1 MTLDAA
7 LTFALAFFLLVV
19 TPGPAIATIVSRTLN
34 SGILTGFALTLGFII
49 GDFIFLSV
57 AILGLAKLAATMGP
71 FFRIV
76 KYLGAAYMIYMG
88 YKAFTSEAKPFSL
101 VPVREDSFLR
111 EVGSGLLLILG
122 NPKPIVFYSALL
134 PSFFD
139 LNRFGPSDFAIVFG
153 MIICIALCVN
163 GAYTLL
169 ADKTR
174 RLFASAKAIKRLNQ
188 TTGTVL
194 VGAGL
199 AVAMR

>member
-1 MTLDAA
+1 MSFDAA

-34 SGILTGFALTLGFII
+34 SGILTGFALTFGFII

-76 KYLGAAYMIYMG
+76 KYLGAAYLIYMG
-88 YKAFTSEAKPFSL
+88 YKAFTSEAKPLSL
-101 VPVREDSFLR
+101 VPQREDSFLR
-111 EVGSGLLLILG
+111 EMGSGLLLILG

-139 LNRFGPSDFAIVFG
+139 LNRFGPSEFAILFG
-153 MIICIALCVN
+153 IIICISLVVN

-174 RLFASAKAIKRLNQ
+174 RLFASVKAIKRLNQ

-199 AVAMR
+199 AVAVR